1 MRAWLLLTILLAVPL
16 LAQEADDGTIQVDV
30 NVVNLPVTVTD
41 NEGRFIVDLRKE
53 DFQIYED
60 GQRVDIRYFTESQ

>member
-30 NVVNLPVTVTD
+30 NVVNLAVTVTD
-41 NEGRFIVDLRKE
+41 NEGRFIVDAGGVL
-53 DFQIYED
+53 
-60 GQRVDIRYFTESQ
+60 T